1 MHRSILLF
9 VFSLTLMGS
18 GCAAWKPPFGRATS
32 GQVAETGAS
41 RHSAAVQAFEEQR
54 DRALLDAAIDRWN
67 QGDIAGCESR
77 LRTVLSRRPSDIEAH
92 VLLAELAWSQN
103 DADVAV
109 REYMT
114 AIQLAPD
121 RPDLEHALA
130 LILEATS
137 RLPEAA
143 THRTR
148 AAALDPANELYRL

>member
-9 VFSLTLMGS
+9 VFGLALMGS
-18 GCAAWKPPFGRATS
+18 GCAAWKPPLGNAPA
-32 GQVAETGAS
+32 GQVADTGAS
-41 RHSAAVQAFEEQR
+41 RHAAAVQAFEEQR

-77 LRTVLSRRPSDIEAH
+77 LRTVLSRRPSDIKAH

-103 DADVAV
+103 DPAVAEA
-109 REYMT
+109 EYLA

-130 LILEATS
+130 LILEATG

-143 THRTR
+143 SHRTR
-148 AAALDPANELYRL
+148 AASLDPRNELYRL